1 MRQNTPYRVAPR
13 KLLSLRKHALACLA
27 TLICVPAAAVAATHF
42 AGDSRDAIAGG
53 SVAVAE
59 IAAPIPA
66 YDLNAGAPGSGQ
78 DLPNLMAGNSDA
90 PTTNNNNGPDALGNL
105 GNGNSG
111 THNIRRPDD
120 TLAGDVQLAP
130 TPSPSRPS
138 GSVPSQATIG
148 GQPIDS
154 IGNGDSQTGTS
165 PGRFVPAGRNSSGP
179 LPAAP
184 LPGLSRMT
192 PFGPVPTRGPSGT
205 KALTSYAKPFT
216 PPANAKTV
224 SVIVGGL
231 GINRAQT
238 QRAIDEL
245 PPEITLSFA
254 SQSANLQRWINAA
267 RAKGHEVVLEL
278 PMEPYNFDASAVTA
292 KYTLRAQARPA
303 DNIRNLDYLMSRGQ
317 GYFAVTNYLGEKF
330 FDTEAAVGPV
340 VKHLNTSGVGFIY
353 DGVGE
358 SPALTRAATMARLPV
373 TRNQSVIDVT
383 PNAQSVERA
392 LRALEQNAS
401 AKAPALG
408 IGFSYAGTID
418 GVIAWAEGAPKRGI
432 TLAPASY
439 ALSKF
444 TP

>member
-1 MRQNTPYRVAPR
+1 MRHNTPYRVAPR

-42 AGDSRDAIAGG
+42 IGDSRDSLAGG

-59 IAAPIPA
+59 IAPPTPA
-66 YDLNAGAPGSGQ
+66 YDLNAGAPDSGQ
-78 DLPNLMAGNSDA
+78 DLPNLMAGNASTTTA
-90 PTTNNNNGPDALGNL
+90 PKPNDNLPDALGNL
-105 GNGNSG
+105 GNGNDM
-111 THNIRRPDD
+111 RPSDD
-120 TLAGDVQLAP
+120 TLAGDVQLSP
-130 TPSPSRPS
+130 SQSPSRPS

-154 IGNGDSQTGTS
+154 IGNRDSQTETS
-165 PGRFVPAGRNSSGP
+165 PGRFVPAGGNSSGP

-184 LPGLSRMT
+184 MPGLTRMT
-192 PFGPVPTRGPSGT
+192 PFGPVPTRGPSGA

-216 PPANAKTV
+216 PPADAKTV

-245 PPEITLSFA
+245 PPEVTLSFA

-278 PMEPYNFDASAVTA
+278 PMEPYNFDTSTPTA
-292 KYTLRAQARPA
+292 KYTLRAQTRPV
-303 DNIRNLDYLMSRGQ
+303 DNIRNLDYLLSRGQ

-340 VKHLNTSGVGFIY
+340 VKHLNTAGLGFIY
-353 DGVGE
+353 DGIGD
-358 SPALTRAATMARLPV
+358 SPALTRAAALSRLPV
-373 TRNQSVIDVT
+373 TQNQSVIDVT

-401 AKAPALG
+401 SKSPALG

-418 GVIAWAEGAPKRGI
+418 GVIAWAEDASKRGI

-439 ALSKF
+439 VLSQSK
-444 TP
+444 P